1 MIVNGEHRV
10 LPEAIVENPQ
20 IVDED
25 RIPAII
31 GEGQDQETG
40 GDRVQDHVTDD
51 EDLVRV
57 IADLVPDHV
66 TTDDVSADLEVV
78 LVVGLREILR
88 VIAVPESSNVTDR
101 RVVQTSRLIE
111 NLLQTITQQPLK
123 QQQRQRNQVNRTTR
137 RRSVCCLRR
146 SDSKRNSNKTLDKL
160 KTKMTTMLILIL
172 FHRQEP
178 EEWLAIQLMGITI
191 GDIQLKHVVYLI
203 NRSCIVT

>member
-10 LPEAIVENPQ
+10 LLGAIVENPQ

-31 GEGQDQETG
+31 GEGQGQETG
-40 GDRVQDHVTDD
+40 GDRAQDHVTDD
-51 EDLVRV
+51 ADLAHV

-66 TTDDVSADLEVV
+66 TTGDVPADLEVV

-137 RRSVCCLRR
+137 RRSVCYLRR
-146 SDSKRNSNKTLDKL
+146 SDSKRNSNKTWAVSYTHLTL
-160 KTKMTTMLILIL
+160 PTT
-172 FHRQEP
+172 P
-178 EEWLAIQLMGITI
+178 Y
-191 GDIQLKHVVYLI
+191 V
-203 NRSCIVT
+203 